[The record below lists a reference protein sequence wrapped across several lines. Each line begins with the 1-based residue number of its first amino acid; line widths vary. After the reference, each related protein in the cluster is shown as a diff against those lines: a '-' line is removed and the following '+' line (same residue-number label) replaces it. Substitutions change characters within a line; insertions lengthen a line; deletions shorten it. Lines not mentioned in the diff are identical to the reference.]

1 MSDLLPC
8 PFCGASAQISTRT
21 DECIW
26 SHDQVEWTAVS
37 CSGGPDFDCF
47 QPSVD
52 WPTSATDDHG
62 TQLSISQWNRR
73 AIPAADARA
82 EVLKEAAT
90 AIWNGPITE
99 YGRAAQGPELQA
111 ANKCRDAILALIPEK
126 QQ

>member
-1 MSDLLPC
+1 MGDLLPC

-73 AIPAADARA
+73 ATPAA
-82 EVLKEAAT
+82 EKHAAL
-90 AIWNGPITE
+90 E
-99 YGRAAQGPELQA
+99 QYCL
-111 ANKCRDAILALIPEK
+111 CRDAILALIPETK
-126 QQ
+126 P

>member
-8 PFCGASAQISTRT
+8 PFCGGSAQISTRT

-52 WPTSATDDHG
+52 WPTSATDDNG

-73 AIPAADARA
+73 ALPAADARA
-82 EVLKEAAT
+82 EALLK
-90 AIWNGPITE
+90 
-99 YGRAAQGPELQA
+99 RAAQMAYEVWDDPEALA
-111 ANKCRDAILALIPEK
+111 KAILALITEK
-126 QQ
+126 QP